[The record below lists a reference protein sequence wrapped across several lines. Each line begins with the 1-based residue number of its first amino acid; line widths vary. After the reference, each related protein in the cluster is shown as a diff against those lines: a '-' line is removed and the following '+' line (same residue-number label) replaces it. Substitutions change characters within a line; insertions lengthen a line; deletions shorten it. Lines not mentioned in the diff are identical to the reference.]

1 MNLSHQI
8 KPAENY
14 LYFALTG
21 TAGDGARDAVCYPA
35 STFIQA
41 TYASATTT
49 TLKFEDNTTNAVQGA
64 TTAKFATVVLTHA
77 NISTNNAIHMDVMKA
92 MAQICANPGRGKVL
106 TVVDT
111 ANGIVANEMESLNN
125 TTQISATSFA
135 VTQ

>member
-1 MNLSHQI
+1 MV
-8 KPAENY
+8 KPVENY

-41 TYASATTT
+41 TYASDTTT
-49 TLKFEDNTTNAVQGA
+49 TLKFEDNTTNAIQGA
-64 TTAKFATVVLTHA
+64 TTAKFATVVLTHEDIA
-77 NISTNNAIHMDVMKA
+77 TNSDIHMEVVKA
-92 MAQICANPGRGKVL
+92 MAKIAANPGNGKVL

-111 ANGIVANEMESLNN
+111 ATGVVADEMEDLNN
-125 TTQISATSFA
+125 TTAITCTSFA